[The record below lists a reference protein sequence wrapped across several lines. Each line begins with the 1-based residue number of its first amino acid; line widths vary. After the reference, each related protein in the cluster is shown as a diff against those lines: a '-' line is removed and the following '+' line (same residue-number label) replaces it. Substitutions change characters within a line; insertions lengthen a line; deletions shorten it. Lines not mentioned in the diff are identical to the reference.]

1 MLRVRRARTG
11 TRFLRWAL
19 IVSAAFVAAAPPAG
33 AETAD
38 ARRALGKIERESV
51 DDALASLG
59 ARIDP
64 APEGKTIGRIVVMN
78 QDVFSKRD
86 WYFQLLNFFHWTTR
100 GYILERELLLRP
112 GQRWDQ
118 ALVEESTRNLQNPTG
133 IVIAGKAYGSP

>member
-64 APEGKTIGRIVVMN
+64 A
-78 QDVFSKRD
+78 
-86 WYFQLLNFFHWTTR
+86 L
-100 GYILERELLLRP
+100 
-112 GQRWDQ
+112 
-118 ALVEESTRNLQNPTG
+118 
-133 IVIAGKAYGSP
+133 